1 MKASSKRLGEILIE
15 KAMITEQQLADALK
29 EQKTSGE
36 FLGTIMINRGMISKA
51 NLSEAL
57 AEQFGIPLVELNQQN
72 IDMDV
77 LHRFS
82 SSLILDYQCFPI
94 KEDEDSVT
102 VAIVNPLNATIISK
116 IEQEFAPRKVNFV
129 LVAEEDLKSAIQNYR
144 QAVSDGIRNL
154 LKKDKN
160 T

>member
-15 KAMITEQQLADALK
+15 KGLITEQQLQDVLK

-36 FLGTIMINRGMISKA
+36 FLGSIMVNRGMISKV

-57 AEQFGIPLVELNQQN
+57 AEQFGIPLVELKQQN

-82 SSLILDYQCFPI
+82 SSLIQDYQCFPI
-94 KEDEDSVT
+94 SEDEESVT
-102 VAIVNPLNATIISK
+102 VAIVNPL
-116 IEQEFAPRKVNFV
+116 
-129 LVAEEDLKSAIQNYR
+129 
-144 QAVSDGIRNL
+144 
-154 LKKDKN
+154 
-160 T
+160 